1 MRGLVL
7 NRYRLVRAVLVVVSG
22 LLLAG
27 LSPVFAEAAS
37 GGMVVLNRA
46 AGEGVFP
53 LARTGRAVPIYVA
66 GEDSETVRVVA
77 DAFAGDVAKVTG
89 AKPEMVSAEAAVRQ
103 SYVVIVGTVGHS
115 PLLDRL
121 RREGKVQTKEIE
133 GRWESAVTT
142 VVDHPFAGVR
152 QALVIAGSDR
162 RGAAFALFTIS
173 RQMGVSPW
181 TWWADVPVRRAASVG
196 VRAGTY
202 VQGEPSVKY
211 RGIFFNDED
220 WGLRPWAAK
229 KMDPKLNNIGPHT
242 YERVFELLLRL
253 HANLLWPAMHPG
265 TLPFNAVPENAR
277 LAERW
282 GIVMGSSHSEALLR
296 NNVGEW
302 DRKKD
307 GPWNYQ
313 TNSKAIY
320 EYWKQRL
327 MTNGKFENF
336 YTVGLRGQHD
346 SGLEATGSVEVK
358 ARLVEKVMADQRGL
372 LRQYVNPDL
381 DKVPQVDW
389 LYKESIDLYRAGMK
403 VPADVTLGWTD
414 DNYGY
419 IRQLPDAEEQR
430 RPGGSGLY
438 YHVSYWGRPHD
449 YLWLCT
455 TPPALMREELTKAW
469 DHGVRKLWVLNVGDL
484 KPAESDIDYFL
495 QLAENEPGMAKVSQR
510 EFLREWA
517 AEQLPPALAGRV
529 AEVWDQAYRLNFV
542 RKPEFMGFNG
552 YDDDVKRTE
561 FNPLAWGDQNR
572 ERLAAW
578 KRLGD
583 EAEALRGEVPEAYR
597 DAFFEL
603 VYYPV
608 EAAAEQNAKF
618 LWADRGYLDAA
629 HGRKAA
635 VSEDAAKARAAYER
649 IQALTASYNA
659 LDGGKWEGMMSAHPR
674 ERHVFDMPVTADGD
688 VSLPQSWQAG
698 KSEALRCEGGAGFG
712 ERDETVSMNAAH
724 FSRRHDGDGGVW
736 RVLPELGIS
745 GGSVVLGRPG
755 LMASAAWVDGAGPS
769 ANALEGDAWL
779 EYDFDVSSAGEASL
793 AVDFLPT
800 FPVDSEHRLRYAVEV
815 DGGAAKVMDA
825 GGPDKEDTS
834 VSAWADNVRRN
845 AAVERLQ
852 LGQLRAGHHRLRL
865 IYGDPGVVFQHL
877 VVTFAGAPAAYP
889 VPPETACGGAR

>member
-1 MRGLVL
+1 M
-7 NRYRLVRAVLVVVSG
+7 
-22 LLLAG
+22 
-27 LSPVFAEAAS
+27 
-37 GGMVVLNRA
+37 
-46 AGEGVFP
+46 
-53 LARTGRAVPIYVA
+53 
-66 GEDSETVRVVA
+66 
-77 DAFAGDVAKVTG
+77 
-89 AKPEMVSAEAAVRQ
+89 
-103 SYVVIVGTVGHS
+103 
-115 PLLDRL
+115 
-121 RREGKVQTKEIE
+121 
-133 GRWESAVTT
+133 
-142 VVDHPFAGVR
+142 
-152 QALVIAGSDR
+152 
-162 RGAAFALFTIS
+162 
-173 RQMGVSPW
+173 
-181 TWWADVPVRRAASVG
+181 
-196 VRAGTY
+196 
-202 VQGEPSVKY
+202 QGEPSVKY

-282 GIVMGSSHSEALLR
+282 GIVMGASHSEALLR

-327 MTNGKFENF
+327 ETNGKFENF

-358 ARLVEKVMADQRGL
+358 ARLVEQVMADQRKL

-403 VPADVTLGWTD
+403 VPPDVTLGWTD

-419 IRQLPDAEEQR
+419 IRQLPDAEEQK

-469 DHGVRKLWVLNVGDL
+469 DHGVRRLWVLNVGDL
-484 KPAESDIDYFL
+484 KPAESDIDYFM
-495 QLAENEPGMAKVSQR
+495 QLAENEPKMAKVSQR
-510 EFLREWA
+510 EFLEQWA
-517 AEQLPPALAGRV
+517 AGQLPPALAGRI
-529 AEVWDQAYRLNFV
+529 AEVWDRAYRLNFV
-542 RKPEFMGFNG
+542 RKPELMGFNG
-552 YDDDVKRTE
+552 YNDDVKRTE

-583 EAEALRGEVPEAYR
+583 EAEVLRGEVPEAYR

-618 LWADRGYLDAA
+618 LWTDRSYLDAA
-629 HGRKAA
+629 QGRKAA
-635 VSEDAAKARAAYER
+635 ASKDAAK
-649 IQALTASYNA
+649 
-659 LDGGKWEGMMSAHPR
+659 
-674 ERHVFDMPVTADGD
+674 
-688 VSLPQSWQAG
+688 
-698 KSEALRCEGGAGFG
+698 C
-712 ERDETVSMNAAH
+712 
-724 FSRRHDGDGGVW
+724 
-736 RVLPELGIS
+736 
-745 GGSVVLGRPG
+745 
-755 LMASAAWVDGAGPS
+755 
-769 ANALEGDAWL
+769 
-779 EYDFDVSSAGEASL
+779 
-793 AVDFLPT
+793 
-800 FPVDSEHRLRYAVEV
+800 
-815 DGGAAKVMDA
+815 
-825 GGPDKEDTS
+825 
-834 VSAWADNVRRN
+834 
-845 AAVERLQ
+845 
-852 LGQLRAGHHRLRL
+852 
-865 IYGDPGVVFQHL
+865 
-877 VVTFAGAPAAYP
+877 
-889 VPPETACGGAR
+889 ACGV